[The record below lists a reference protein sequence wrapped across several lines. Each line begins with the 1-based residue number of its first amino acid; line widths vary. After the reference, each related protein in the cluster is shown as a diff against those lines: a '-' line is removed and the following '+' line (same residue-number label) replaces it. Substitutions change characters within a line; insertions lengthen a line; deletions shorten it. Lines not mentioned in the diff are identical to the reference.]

1 MFALPS
7 PTSVSRAVKGA
18 MSGLPSEFWW
28 LWTSTLINRLGGFVT
43 TFMALYLTADRGLS
57 AAFAGLV
64 AALYGAGGAVA
75 SVLAGVLADR
85 VGRRPTLLISQLA
98 TAAAMAVL
106 GFVREPALIAVLVCV
121 LGVAANAARPCI
133 QAIIADLV
141 PQEDRVRAFS
151 LNYWAVNIGFGVAS
165 AAAGLIAEHGYL
177 LLFLGNAVS
186 VLVCA
191 VVIFFKVPE
200 TRPERVPAA
209 AGDPAD
215 AAKAD
220 SAGAP
225 SVGLGTVLRDTKFMA
240 VVGLAFLVAMVLM
253 QYTTSLPVTM
263 GKEGFSS
270 ADYGVVI
277 SMNGLV
283 VVLAQIPVNRGLRKA
298 KPITILVVASLLTG
312 FGFGLTAL
320 AHSVP
325 VYILTVC
332 VWTLGEI
339 MHNPTSMALAAALSP
354 IHARGRYQGVYSLA
368 WAGATFAGPLLGGI
382 LIDSFGA
389 DTLWAGCAVAGTA
402 AAAGY
407 WLLRNQLGDVI
418 PTDAPAEA
426 EPELEQE
433 VGLEA

>member
-18 MSGLPSEFWW
+18 MSGLPSQFWW

-57 AAFAGLV
+57 AGFAGLV

-75 SVLAGVLADR
+75 SVLAGVMADR
-85 VGRRPTLLISQLA
+85 FGRRPTLLISQLA
-98 TAAAMAVL
+98 TAVAMAVL
-106 GFVREPALIAVLVCV
+106 GFVRTPALIAVLVCL

-141 PQEDRVRAFS
+141 APEDRVRAFS

-165 AAAGLIAEHGYL
+165 AAAGLIAEQGYL

-200 TRPERVPAA
+200 TRPQHVA
-209 AGDPAD
+209 DPTGGTPD

-220 SAGAP
+220 SADAP
-225 SVGLGTVLRDTKFMA
+225 AIRLGTVLRDTKFMA

-298 KPITILVVASLLTG
+298 KPITVLIVASLLTG
-312 FGFGLTAL
+312 IGFGLTAL

-332 VWTLGEI
+332 IWTLGEI

-354 IHARGRYQGVYSLA
+354 VNARGRYQGIYSLA
-368 WAGATFAGPLLGGI
+368 WSGATFAGPLLGGI
-382 LIDSFGA
+382 LIDSFGP
-389 DTLWAGCAVAGTA
+389 DTLWAGCAAVGTA
-402 AAAGY
+402 AAIGY
-407 WLLRNQLGDVI
+407 WLLRNHLGDVI
-418 PTDAPAEA
+418 APDAPAEA

>member
-1 MFALPS
+1 VFALPS
-7 PTSVSRAVKGA
+7 PTSLSRAVKGA
-18 MSGLPSEFWW
+18 MSGLPSQFWW

-57 AAFAGLV
+57 ASFAGLV

-75 SVLAGVLADR
+75 SVVGGVLADR

-98 TAAAMAVL
+98 TAAVMTML
-106 GFVREPALIAVLVCV
+106 GFVREPALIAVLVCA
-121 LGVAANAARPCI
+121 LGVTANAARPCI

-141 PQEDRVRAFS
+141 PAEDRVRAFS

-165 AAAGLIAEHGYL
+165 AAAGLLAGGGYV
-177 LLFLGNAVS
+177 LLFLCNAVS

-200 TRPERVPAA
+200 TRPEVVPDATGGTA
-209 AGDPAD
+209 DAKPAD
-215 AAKAD
+215 V
-220 SAGAP
+220 AGGPAI
-225 SVGLGTVLRDTKFMA
+225 GLGTVLRDTKFMA
-240 VVGLAFLVAMVLM
+240 VVGLSFLLAMVLM

-270 ADYGVVI
+270 GDYGLVI

-283 VVLAQIPVNRGLRKA
+283 VVLGQIPVNRGLRQA
-298 KPITILVVASLLTG
+298 KPITVLIVASLLTG
-312 FGFGLTAL
+312 LGFGLTGL

-332 VWTLGEI
+332 IWTLGEI

-354 IHARGRYQGVYSLA
+354 PTARGRYQGIYSLS
-368 WAGATFAGPLLGGI
+368 WSGATFAGPLLGGF

-389 DTLWAGCAVAGTA
+389 DALWAGCAVVGTA
-402 AAAGY
+402 AAVGY
-407 WLLRNQLGDVI
+407 WLLRMQLADVI
-418 PTDAPAEA
+418 APPTPA
-426 EPELEQE
+426 EPEPERKQE
-433 VGLEA
+433 VGLDA